1 MTPERPAPRN
11 RRAQARFDQ
20 GIGTYSLI
28 ADRLIA
34 GGLPGGDGDGQGTS
48 WAELDALDVSVL
60 FSLLPTHFI
69 DPPSGLKQELHPL
82 MDAVDERSG
91 ADLRYLER
99 TVRKLTALRAA
110 GETVYVH
117 CMAGVSR
124 TGLVLCA
131 WRMQAARE
139 PPEQALAWL
148 RERRRCL
155 EPNRG
160 FMALLARWGDFLGV

>member
-1 MTPERPAPRN
+1 VTPERSRK
-11 RRAQARFDQ
+11 AQALYDK
-20 GIGTYSLI
+20 GLGTYSRI
-28 ADRLIA
+28 ADRLVA
-34 GGLPGGDGDGQGTS
+34 GGMPGRDGDGRGVS
-48 WAELDALDVSVL
+48 WAELDALEVSVL
-60 FSLLPTHFI
+60 FSLLPVDFSSRPTW
-69 DPPSGLKQELHPL
+69 LKQEVHPL
-82 MDAVDERSG
+82 VDAVDDRSG

-99 TVRKLTALRAA
+99 TVRKLTGLLAA
-110 GETVYVH
+110 DETVYVH

-160 FMALLARWGDFLGV
+160 FQALLADWGAFIGV

>member
-1 MTPERPAPRN
+1 MTPERN

-20 GIGTYSLI
+20 GIGTYSTI

-34 GGLPGGDGDGQGTS
+34 GDMPGGGGDSQGTS

-60 FSLLPTHFI
+60 FSLLPTSFDGQPH
-69 DPPSGLKQELHPL
+69 GLKHELHPL
-82 MDAVDERSG
+82 MDAADERSG

-99 TVRKLTALRAA
+99 TVRKLVALHAA

-131 WRMQAARE
+131 WRMQTARE

-160 FMALLARWGDFLGV
+160 FMALLADWGAFLGV